1 MNDNSEDDWRL
12 QGQENYLKG
21 VKLIAHEYQQMQV
34 DLVDGRCI
42 IVDVAKFPSIKKLS
56 MKDRKDWYRM
66 DNGFTFDKCSEV
78 IHIEQILGNF
88 QKYCHE
94 N

>member
-1 MNDNSEDDWRL
+1 ME
-12 QGQENYLKG
+12 
-21 VKLIAHEYQQMQV
+21 
-34 DLVDGRCI
+34 
-42 IVDVAKFPSIKKLS
+42 
-56 MKDRKDWYRM
+56 DRKDWYRM

>member
-1 MNDNSEDDWRL
+1 MYKIEGYWDVVPQIKSVSFPYR
-12 QGQENYLKG
+12 GK
-21 VKLIAHEYQQMQV
+21 MQV
-34 DLVDGRCI
+34 DLEDGRCI
-42 IVDVAKFPSIKKLS
+42 IVNVAKFPSIKKLS

-66 DNGFTFDKCSEV
+66 DNGFTFDKCSKV